1 MALFGNRHA
10 AGCLLARR
18 VAENH
23 YADPVV
29 LAIARGGVPVAAPVA
44 ARLHAPL
51 DLLLVRKIGVPWQP
65 ELAAAAVIDGE
76 SPEIVLDEPVM
87 RECGLDRAYIDK
99 QAKIE
104 LAEIERRRRTYLANR
119 SAVSVAGRT
128 AIVVDDGVAT
138 GTTMRAALRAV
149 RKRKPAR
156 LVLAVPCGA
165 RESLDSLRDEVD
177 DLICLEQ
184 PEPFYAVG
192 LNYEAF
198 NQVSDAEVARLMK
211 AAEPQASR

>member
-1 MALFGNRHA
+1 MALFGNRHD
-10 AGCLLARR
+10 AGRMLARR
-18 VAENH
+18 VAEMN
-23 YADPVV
+23 YPDPVV

-44 ARLHAPL
+44 ERLHAPL

-65 ELAAAAVIDGE
+65 ELAAAAVIDGD
-76 SPEIVLDEPVM
+76 SPQIVLDEPVM
-87 RECGLDRAYIDK
+87 RDCGLEQAYIDK

-119 SAVSVAGRT
+119 PAVVVAGRT

-165 RESLDSLRDEVD
+165 RDSLAALRDEVD
-177 DLICLEQ
+177 ELICLEQ

-198 NQVSDAEVARLMK
+198 NQVTDAEVAQLMM
-211 AAEPQASR
+211 AAEPQAS